1 MLVKCYMSA
10 HRFSEPNSW
19 TQSLFFKW
27 KVHIDIISKYKVFCT
42 TANTQ
47 VYCQPE
53 KYTFLQIN
61 SNKNITWD
69 LTVIFQQRGSTEK
82 GLHVIP
88 TMGVREEIQDLRKS
102 DSLPISHYLQ
112 PSLTSAVV
120 QYVSLPYFQI
130 IQTWI
135 SMLEVFFHEEI
146 RF

>member
-47 VYCQPE
+47 IYCQPE

-88 TMGVREEIQDLRKS
+88 TMGVRDTGPEEIW
-102 DSLPISHYLQ
+102 Q
-112 PSLTSAVV
+112 PSYITLFAALTYKCSCTICLLAL
-120 QYVSLPYFQI
+120 LPNNPD
-130 IQTWI
+130 
-135 SMLEVFFHEEI
+135 LN
-146 RF
+146 